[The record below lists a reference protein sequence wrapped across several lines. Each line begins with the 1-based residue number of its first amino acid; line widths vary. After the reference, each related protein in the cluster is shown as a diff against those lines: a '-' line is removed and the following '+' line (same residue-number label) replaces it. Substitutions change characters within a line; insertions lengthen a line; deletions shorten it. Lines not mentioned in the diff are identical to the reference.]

1 MNRSSLTKTSFLL
14 AAALGALL
22 PFSCSKVP
30 GGGAGPVPSGDPVE
44 CSPAAGPTKGKAA
57 ITTLA
62 GLAAQDF
69 SVSAW
74 YSAEGTSFHDE
85 DGANAIPYIRNHRFG
100 YIKAGGEDNSYA
112 NHAWQGVNRNG
123 NNLSAL
129 PAYWPLDGSLSF
141 FCYAPCR
148 ADAAAATPPDPDTRA
163 IVLEAPVT
171 DAGTVS
177 RLPGYL
183 PGSPLIRVSPKL
195 SAPDQ
200 VDFLAAPALLDQRRT
215 DGAFPLDFSAHRM
228 TRVEFVFNETGFVYP
243 TGPVPEGEEIAVRV
257 MSISLKNVVGSKYL
271 YFTETLPGRTD
282 CAWSGDVSPADPATA
297 GAGFPRAT
305 YRIAG
310 ENRELK
316 TVAQYNARYVNVP
329 ERNAANDNH
338 IELQTNQGLL
348 FLLPQKL
355 PDDAELEVCY
365 ALVEQHGLPVVS
377 EIVTCSLPLASLDT
391 WPEGKVV
398 RYKITLNVPPRGV
411 SDVVA
416 QVYDWDDSGNTHNE
430 ELMPHD

>member
-1 MNRSSLTKTSFLL
+1 MKKVCFLM
-14 AAALGALL
+14 AVALGALL
-22 PFSCSKVP
+22 LFSCSKE
-30 GGGAGPVPSGDPVE
+30 PVAVSGHPVE
-44 CSPAAGPTKGKAA
+44 FTLDDFSTKGQAA
-57 ITTLA
+57 ITTLET
-62 GLAAQDF
+62 LAAQDF

-74 YSAEGTSFHDE
+74 YSPKGKSFHDE
-85 DGANAIPYIRNHRFG
+85 GGAHAVAYISNHRFG
-100 YIKAGGEDNSYA
+100 YIKASGEDNSYA
-112 NHAWQGVNRNG
+112 NHAWQGVNRSG
-123 NNLSAL
+123 NDLSAR
-129 PAYWPLDGSLSF
+129 PVYWPLDGTLSF

-148 ADAAAATPPDPDTRA
+148 ADAAAATPPDPDERD

-171 DAGTVS
+171 DAGIIS
-177 RLPGYL
+177 RLPHYL

-195 SAPDQ
+195 NALDQ
-200 VDFLAAPALLDQRRT
+200 VDFLAAPPLLDRRRT

-228 TRVEFVFNETGFVYP
+228 ARVEFVFNETGFVYP
-243 TGPVPEGEEIAVRV
+243 TGTVPEGEEVAVRV
-257 MSISLKNVVGSKYL
+257 TSISLKNVIGSKYL
-271 YFTETLPGRTD
+271 YFTETQPYRTG

-316 TVAQYNARYVNVP
+316 TIAYYNARYVNVP

-338 IELQTNQGLL
+338 IALQTDRGVL
-348 FLLPQKL
+348 FLLPQRL
-355 PDDAELEVCY
+355 PDDAGLEVCY
-365 ALVEQHGLPVVS
+365 ALVEQNGLPVVQ
-377 EIVTCSLPLASLDT
+377 EIMTCSLPLASLDT

-398 RYKITLNVPPRGV
+398 RYKITLKVPPRGV

-416 QVYDWDDSGNTHNE
+416 QVYGWDDSGNDHDE

>member
-22 PFSCSKVP
+22 PFSCSK
-30 GGGAGPVPSGDPVE
+30 E
-44 CSPAAGPTKGKAA
+44 PAAPSCDPIEFSLDGPSTKGKAA
-57 ITTLA
+57 ITSLA
-62 GLAAQDF
+62 ALAAQDF

-74 YSAEGTSFHDE
+74 YSSKGMSFHDE
-85 DGANAIPYIRNHRFG
+85 DGAQAIPYVSNSRFG
-100 YIKAGGEDNSYA
+100 YIKVSGEDNSYA
-112 NHAWQGVNRNG
+112 NHTWQGVNRNG
-123 NNLSAL
+123 NNLSAR
-129 PAYWPLDGSLSF
+129 PVYWPLDGTLSF
-141 FCYAPCR
+141 FCYAPYR
-148 ADAAAATPPDPDTRA
+148 ADAAAATPPDPDTRD

-171 DAGTVS
+171 DAGIIS

-183 PGSPLIRVSPKL
+183 PGSPLIRVSPML

-200 VDFLAAPALLDQRRT
+200 VDFLAAPPLLDRRRT

-228 TRVEFVFNETGFVYP
+228 TRVEFMFNETGFVYP
-243 TGPVPEGEEIAVRV
+243 TGTVPEGEEIAVRV
-257 MSISLKNVVGSKYL
+257 TAISLRNVVGSKYL
-271 YFTETLPGRTD
+271 YFTEPLPGLMD

-305 YRIAG
+305 FRIAG

-316 TVAQYNARYVNVP
+316 TIAQYNARYVNVP

-338 IELQTNQGLL
+338 IGLQTNQGIL
-348 FLLPQKL
+348 FLLPQRL

-377 EIVTCSLPLASLDT
+377 EIVTCSLPLTSLDT

-398 RYKITLNVPPRGV
+398 RYKITLNVPARSV

-416 QVYDWDDSGNTHNE
+416 QAYDWDDSGNDHNE